1 MRSAPYPTPKACAE
15 ALALVPPLL
24 ELALAVRRELL
35 RWWRAPDLAHS
46 RKGDGSPV
54 TSADH
59 AAHRL
64 IAATLAR
71 LAAEIPLVSEEGAL
85 PGPDQR
91 LRWERYWLVDP
102 LDGTR
107 DFAAGGEDFVVCL
120 ALMWQ
125 GRPLLGVID
134 WPLAEETYWGVVGH
148 GAFRVLDGQ
157 AEPLNP
163 RPGARTWGLTVA
175 VSSHHRRGEVE
186 WLRHQGYEVAQWV
199 PRGSALKFCLVA
211 RGAVDGY
218 VRRGTIHGWD
228 IAAGHALVEAAGGSV
243 LDLAGGPLTYSSPD
257 LTVPGLVAWG
267 PGRP

>member
-1 MRSAPYPTPKACAE
+1 MPSTPFPTPE
-15 ALALVPPLL
+15 ARADALTLVPPLL

-35 RWWRAPDLAHS
+35 RWWRAPNLARF
-46 RKGDGSPV
+46 RKEDGSPV

-64 IAATLAR
+64 IATSLAE
-71 LAAEIPLVSEEGAL
+71 LAAGIPLVSEEGAL
-85 PGPDQR
+85 PEAAKR
-91 LRWERYWLVDP
+91 LSWERYWLVDP

-148 GAFRVLDGQ
+148 GAFRVFRGES
-157 AEPLNP
+157 EPLKP
-163 RPGARTWGLTVA
+163 RPGAGARELTVA

-186 WLRHQGYEVAQWV
+186 WLRHQGYQVARWV

-211 RGAVDGY
+211 RGSVDGY
-218 VRRGTIHGWD
+218 VRRGKIHGWD
-228 IAAGHALVEAAGGSV
+228 IAAGHALVEAAGGTV
-243 LDLAGGPLTYSSPD
+243 LDLAGGPLTYSSAD

>member
-1 MRSAPYPTPKACAE
+1 VASAAFPTPQARAH

-24 ELALAVRRELL
+24 ELMLAVRRELL
-35 RWWRAPDLAHS
+35 RWWRAPDLARF
-46 RKGDGSPV
+46 RKDDGSPV
-54 TSADH
+54 TSADR

-64 IAATLAR
+64 IADALAQLAR
-71 LAAEIPLVSEEGAL
+71 EIPLVSEEAAL
-85 PGPDQR
+85 PEADKR
-91 LRWERYWLVDP
+91 LSWERYWLVDP

-134 WPLAEETYWGVVGH
+134 WPLAQETYWGVVGH
-148 GAFRVLDGQ
+148 GAFRVFAGQ
-157 AEPLNP
+157 TEPLTG
-163 RPGARTWGLTVA
+163 RPGTGARGLTVA

-186 WLRHQGYEVAQWV
+186 WLRRQGFAVTRWV

-211 RGAVDGY
+211 RGSVDGY
-218 VRRGTIHGWD
+218 VRRGKIHGWD

-243 LDLAGGPLTYSSPD
+243 WDLAGGPLSYSSPD